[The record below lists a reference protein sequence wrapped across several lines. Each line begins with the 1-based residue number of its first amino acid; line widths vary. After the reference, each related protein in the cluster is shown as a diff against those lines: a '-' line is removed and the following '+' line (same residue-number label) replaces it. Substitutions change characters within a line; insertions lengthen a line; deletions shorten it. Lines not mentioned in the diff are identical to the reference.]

1 MKIPQLYET
10 FDEAADVL
18 AATGVASADPL
29 AVSLHQARMH
39 QETKFLAA
47 LSNRVDLP
55 SVASTQDF
63 NFDGLSLR
71 RFTPFLL
78 DDSKP
83 PILYVRGGGWWYGTL
98 DTHER
103 TMRLI
108 ASISRR
114 VVFGVDYTR
123 TPEAHYPVQKNQVI
137 AAAGNICDHFSEHGK
152 LVLFGESAGAT
163 LALSAAQE
171 LRDYGSKSIVGL
183 VLFYGNYAG
192 PQPSK
197 RAYSQ
202 WVWHQYLGTLEPSV
216 NPYAIPLFG
225 SMEGLPV
232 IWLCVGERD
241 ALLSDTLAL
250 TDKLHHAKSPFTL
263 TRYPGLP
270 HGFVM
275 WSAWVRPALEAIVQ
289 ACNAAAKM
297 H

>member
-1 MKIPQLYET
+1 MLQLYDT
-10 FDEAADVL
+10 YKEAADVL
-18 AATGVASADPL
+18 ASTGVASADPL
-29 AVSLHQARMH
+29 AVPLHQARIH

-47 LSNRVDLP
+47 LSNRGDLP
-55 SVASTQDF
+55 LVASTQDF
-63 NFDGLSLR
+63 NFGGISLR
-71 RFTPFLL
+71 RFTPLFL
-78 DDSKP
+78 DVSKP

-137 AAAGNICDHFSEHGK
+137 AAARNICDCYSEHGK

-171 LRDYGSKSIVGL
+171 LRDDGDKSIVGL

-197 RAYSQ
+197 RPYSQ
-202 WVWHQYLGTLEPSV
+202 WVWHQYLGTSEPSV
-216 NPYAIPLFG
+216 NPSAIPVLC
-225 SMEGLPV
+225 SMEGLPF
-232 IWLCVGERD
+232 IWLCVGEND
-241 ALLSDTLAL
+241 ALLPDTLAL
-250 TDKLHHAKSPFTL
+250 TDKLNQANSPYTL